1 MPSYTHL
8 VHQTTTAHALSP
20 IVTVTVHS
28 SSKRSAQ
35 VKVTVVDLKGEVV
48 AEKSGPSDMEI
59 GFVVASPHLWS
70 PSTPTLY
77 NLTVTMGDD
86 AVQSY
91 TGFRTMSTGIVDGV
105 QRPLLN
111 GDFVFLIGTL
121 DQGYWPDGLYTPPNR
136 EAMIYDLKMLKS
148 LGFNMVRKHVKVEPD
163 LFYRACDE
171 LGLLVIQDMPSL
183 HIDGDKPPNAQQMTE
198 FERQLTTLINEHKSY
213 TCIGIWVIYNE
224 GWGQFRGAP
233 SPEERLTQIVRK
245 IDPSRLIDSVSGWHD
260 HGFGDFSGEFGGV
273 GHVVKMENLWNVHQA
288 INQMNQTYE
297 IKADLETYNYRA
309 SVLFRELTEQIE
321 RYACSGAVWTQ
332 TTDVEGEVNGL
343 YTYDR
348 RVLRPNVDQ
357 WKRDIDGLYKA
368 AQKRGGFR
376 G

>member
-1 MPSYTHL
+1 MPYYTHL
-8 VHQTTTAHALSP
+8 VHQTTIAHALSP

-148 LGFNMVRKHVKVEPD
+148 LGFNMVRKHVRGTRIFVD
-163 LFYRACDE
+163 TNMINLTLAMWN
-171 LGLLVIQDMPSL
+171 LGES
-183 HIDGDKPPNAQQMTE
+183 
-198 FERQLTTLINEHKSY
+198 
-213 TCIGIWVIYNE
+213 
-224 GWGQFRGAP
+224 
-233 SPEERLTQIVRK
+233 
-245 IDPSRLIDSVSGWHD
+245 
-260 HGFGDFSGEFGGV
+260 
-273 GHVVKMENLWNVHQA
+273 
-288 INQMNQTYE
+288 
-297 IKADLETYNYRA
+297 
-309 SVLFRELTEQIE
+309 
-321 RYACSGAVWTQ
+321 
-332 TTDVEGEVNGL
+332 
-343 YTYDR
+343 
-348 RVLRPNVDQ
+348 
-357 WKRDIDGLYKA
+357 
-368 AQKRGGFR
+368 
-376 G
+376 